1 MPNNP
6 MPTDER
12 LQGSGGAAPP
22 SVQYGGQP
30 GYAPLS
36 YASLNMLRGLVGQP
50 SGGFSSGGQPPMAMD
65 PRVIQAQAAAQQQAA
80 RQAQAQLIDQLR
92 QRQFAA
98 QEAQRQQQEAV
109 ARQTALEAAQQ
120 QALSQVGNAGRPRY
134 TSYPPIGGVGAP

>member
-12 LQGSGGAAPP
+12 LQG
-22 SVQYGGQP
+22 YGGQP

-50 SGGFSSGGQPPMAMD
+50 SGGLSFGGQPSGGQPPMAMD

>member
-12 LQGSGGAAPP
+12 LQGFGGAAPP

-50 SGGFSSGGQPPMAMD
+50 SGGLFSGGLSSGGQPPMAMD
-65 PRVIQAQAAAQQQAA
+65 PRVMDPRVIQAQA
-80 RQAQAQLIDQLR
+80 
-92 QRQFAA
+92 
-98 QEAQRQQQEAV
+98 
-109 ARQTALEAAQQ
+109 AAQQ